1 VSNLEVVRHVMKHPL
16 RSAGAVML
24 ALCSVGAGSAG
35 AQTADIKTIVSVGGP
50 PVVLNQ
56 NSQLNM
62 AGVFMV
68 GGSTSATVVQN
79 GTNNATGVLQFGGT
93 NSASVGQAGMNN
105 FAFVGQTGQ
114 SATSLVSQ
122 LGAMNTGTVAQFS
135 TVNTSTI
142 VQTGP

>member
-1 VSNLEVVRHVMKHPL
+1 MMNKHLLVVATVVLVSCFAAANGPAR
-16 RSAGAVML
+16 
-24 ALCSVGAGSAG
+24 
-35 AQTADIKTIVSVGGP
+35 AQGADIKTIVSVNGP

-56 NSQLNM
+56 SSSLNM
-62 AGVFMV
+62 VGIFQV

-93 NSASVGQAGMNN
+93 NSASVGQAGVNN

-122 LGAMNTGTVAQFS
+122 LGTMNTGAIAQFGAINSS
-135 TVNTSTI
+135 TVIQSS
-142 VQTGP
+142 P